1 MEHSFQ
7 TIKEW
12 MARFKM
18 DDPLLPNDP
27 RCLDLQ
33 HFQFD
38 GKEYALHGR
47 DWIKPL
53 RRCIQLHEGESCQLF
68 SGFRGTGK
76 STELL
81 RLQTQLE
88 KDGYTVLLID
98 LFDYHDMEHLL
109 AIEDLVV
116 ILAAAVGDWANKQGL
131 DSITDEFWE
140 ELSSFFK
147 TELALSEVK
156 LKVKPVELKFGVRNA
171 APFWREARNKLAT
184 SLNGL
189 VRRAHAFIEQKVEK
203 IQKANHGNE
212 VVLIFDSLEK
222 LGGSE
227 TNFRDTMDSVIRVFS
242 QYPSYLR
249 LPKCHVIYTIP
260 PYATIMDPQVEEY
273 YDCSL
278 LKPLPAIKITEK
290 GPDGSIYEPGYAALR
305 SLVDKRV
312 TLDQLFGR
320 DTSAIDRLIKFSGGH
335 VRTLIRMMRELLLR
349 YGDEPFPLGLTQVNG
364 VIKDFQ
370 EKVVLSVRP
379 EGVAM
384 LDSIRKSNSITD
396 VKNGELELL
405 ARYMDHHMVL
415 CYQNGDGW
423 FQLHEL
429 IKDDVK
435 HRAARGDER

>member
-1 MEHSFQ
+1 
-7 TIKEW
+7 
-12 MARFKM
+12 M
-18 DDPLLPNDP
+18 D
-27 RCLDLQ
+27 
-33 HFQFD
+33 
-38 GKEYALHGR
+38 
-47 DWIKPL
+47 KPL
-53 RRCIQLHEGESCQLF
+53 SRCIQLHEGESCQLF

-81 RLQTQLE
+81 RLKAQLE
-88 KDGYTVLLID
+88 KDDYTVLLID
-98 LFDYHDMEHLL
+98 LFDCHDMEHLL

-116 ILAAAVGDWANKQGL
+116 ILAAAVGDWANKEGL
-131 DSITDEFWE
+131 GTIVDEFWE

-156 LKVKPVELKFGVRNA
+156 LSVKPVELKFGVRNA
-171 APFWREARNKLAT
+171 SPFWKEARGKLAT

-189 VRRAHAFIEQKVEK
+189 VKQAHAFIEQKVQK
-203 IQKANHGNE
+203 IQKARNGNP

-227 TNFRDTMDSVIRVFS
+227 ANFRDTMDSVIRVFS
-242 QYPSYLR
+242 QFPSYLR

-260 PYATIMDPQVEEY
+260 PYATIMDPHVEEH

-290 GPDGSIYEPGYAALR
+290 GPDGPGYEPGYAALR

-312 TLDQLFGR
+312 PLEQLFGK
-320 DTSAIDRLIKFSGGH
+320 DTSGINLLIKFSGGH

-349 YGDEPFPLGLTQVNG
+349 FGDEPFPLGLTQVRKVVN
-364 VIKDFQ
+364 DFQ

-384 LDSIRKSNSITD
+384 LETIRKTNSITD
-396 VKNGELELL
+396 VRDDELELL

-423 FQLHEL
+423 FQIHEL
-429 IKDDVK
+429 IKNNVQV
-435 HRAARGDER
+435 RAARGEKGK